1 MLFKS
6 WIQNIGNINF
16 PNICFKDTTAESS
29 EMHDDEIGPITIVML
44 SAVIIVDDNSVI
56 ENHDGEENEGQK
68 KNEETD
74 IYTVDDVKCIFPSY
88 FEQKMRTVA
97 AKALL
102 FLEFRSTM
110 KTRCSYM

>member
-29 EMHDDEIGPITIVML
+29 EMYDDEIGPITIVML

-68 KNEETD
+68 KMKKQISTQLMTLNAYSHH
-74 IYTVDDVKCIFPSY
+74 ILSKKC
-88 FEQKMRTVA
+88 E
-97 AKALL
+97 L
-102 FLEFRSTM
+102 
-110 KTRCSYM
+110 